1 MEAHADARDVLVPEI
16 GDEIADRARHVVA
29 VLLVLLEALNA
40 DAARIEEHELLHA
53 EDHLA
58 DPAAHVVAGRL
69 RQIAVEDEDEMRMP
83 REAHVGLVA
92 TEVVE
97 ERRKRFGRG
106 GIVEA
111 AEELVEQRGLARR
124 GHARLV
130 LERVGDAAEEI
141 RRHHRAT
148 ERARKHAN
156 AEREGARHRR
166 KDLAREAVGLRYAGI
181 LAFAARLRWR
191 SVHAG

>member
-1 MEAHADARDVLVPEI
+1 MLGDVLVPEI
-16 GDEIADRARHVVA
+16 GDEISDRARDVVA
-29 VLLVLLEALNA
+29 VLLVLLEALDA
-40 DAARIEEHELLHA
+40 DAARIQEHELLHPD
-53 EDHLA
+53 DHLA
-58 DPAAHVVAGRL
+58 HPAAHVVAGRL
-69 RQIAVEDEDEMRMP
+69 RQIAVEHEDEVRVP

-92 TEVVE
+92 AEVVE
-97 ERRKRFGRG
+97 ERRERFGRG

-111 AEELVEQRGLARR
+111 AEQLVEQRGLARR

-141 RRHHRAT
+141 RRHHRAP

-166 KDLAREAVGLRYAGI
+166 QDLAREALGLRYAGI
-181 LAFAARLRWR
+181 LPLAPRLRWR